1 MARANTRTA
10 SRRPLKL
17 AAVLCLAA
25 PLGLAACSP
34 AGVAV
39 GAGAAVGVAG
49 LQERGLAGAIEDSRI
64 RIQINDLWLKED
76 EVLYRKAGLQV
87 QNGRVLVTGVM
98 PSKEMRAKAIELAWQ
113 ADGVKEVINEVQIG
127 DSSFSSY
134 TQDTWVSTQLK
145 ANLLLDAEVSS
156 INYSIE
162 TVRGVVYI
170 IGIAQS
176 DQELQRVLNHA
187 RGLANVRKVVSY
199 VRVETEPREP
209 NLQDTGTG
217 DNAPPDGQAP
227 ADGGGSARGGSEPSG
242 SEPGSA
248 APGETAPPTS
258 SEPVTEIDLDA

>member
-1 MARANTRTA
+1 MTRALARLR
-10 SRRPLKL
+10 SRLSLKL

-39 GAGAAVGVAG
+39 GAGATAGVAG
-49 LQERGLAGAIEDSRI
+49 FQERGFGGAIEDSRI

-87 QNGRVLVTGVM
+87 QNRRVLVTGVM
-98 PSKEMRAKAIELAWQ
+98 PSEEMRAKTIELAWQ

-127 DSSFSSY
+127 DGSFGDY
-134 TQDTWVSTQLK
+134 TQDTWISTQLK
-145 ANLLLDAEVSS
+145 ADLLLDAEVSS
-156 INYSIE
+156 INYSIQ

-199 VRVETEPREP
+199 VQVKTEPREP
-209 NLQDTGTG
+209 DLQETGTG
-217 DNAPPDGQAP
+217 GDTGGGNSGAAGQDGQAP
-227 ADGGGSARGGSEPSG
+227 STRGDSAPSSSQPDGATPPS
-242 SEPGSA
+242 S
-248 APGETAPPTS
+248 T
-258 SEPVTEIDLDA
+258 EPVTETELDA

>member
-1 MARANTRTA
+1 MTRAPTPIRKRLRLT
-10 SRRPLKL
+10 L

-39 GAGAAVGVAG
+39 GAGATAGVASF
-49 LQERGLAGAIEDSRI
+49 QERGLGGAIEDSRI

-87 QNGRVLVTGVM
+87 QNRRVLVTGVM
-98 PSKEMRAKAIELAWQ
+98 PSEEMRAKTIELAWQ

-127 DSSFSSY
+127 DGSFGDY
-134 TQDTWVSTQLK
+134 TQDTWISTQLK
-145 ANLLLDAEVSS
+145 ADLLLDAEVSS
-156 INYSIE
+156 INYSIQ

-199 VRVETEPREP
+199 VQVKTEPREP
-209 NLQDTGTG
+209 DLQETGTQDGEAGAGATGG
-217 DNAPPDGQAP
+217 DGTPSSAQPDGATP
-227 ADGGGSARGGSEPSG
+227 PSA
-242 SEPGSA
+242 
-248 APGETAPPTS
+248 T
-258 SEPVTEIDLDA
+258 EPVTETELDA